1 MKDKSLVLF
10 LAAASLL
17 SGCKTGNNS
26 ENRAAIKN
34 VKTVSPVVMS
44 DVTTRTFPGVVKA
57 ASVINVGFKTAG
69 QISRI
74 AVREGVFVRE
84 GDIIAELDKKD
95 YLLQL
100 EGTQIRYD
108 QLKTEV
114 ERLETLFNRNS
125 LPANDYEKAKAGLEA
140 LGVMLQAHT
149 NTVENTVLKSPVSGY
164 VQSVNFARSEM
175 VNAGMAVVTMIDVS
189 SVSIETELPAALFL
203 RLDDFTGYS
212 CRTNISGS
220 EDIPLS
226 FIGINRKSNSSQLH
240 KMIFS
245 PKSPNSRLAPGMN
258 VEIQINLTEK
268 TEGKSFTLPAKT
280 VFGEGGKSY
289 VWVVQSGAVKKRE
302 VQTGGISANGDLII
316 LSGISEQDEVVQA
329 GLRTLQE
336 NDRVNII
343 PQPSKTNVGGL
354 I

>member
-26 ENRAAIKN
+26 ENRTAVKN
-34 VKTVSPVVMS
+34 VKTISPVVMS

-100 EGTQIRYD
+100 EGTQIQYN

-175 VNAGMAVVTMIDVS
+175 VNAGMTVVTLIDVS
-189 SVSIETELPAALFL
+189 SVSIETELPASLFL
-203 RLDDFTGYS
+203 RFDDFIGYS
-212 CRTNISGS
+212 CRTNLSDG

-245 PKSPNSRLAPGMN
+245 PKSSNSRLAPGMN
-258 VEIQINLTEK
+258 VEVIIRIAEK
-268 TEGKSFTLPAKT
+268 TPENAYTLPFKT
-280 VFGEGGKSY
+280 VFSENGKSY
-289 VWVVQSGAVKKRE
+289 VWVIQSGVVKKRE
-302 VQTGGISANGDLII
+302 VQTGGISQTGDLII
-316 LSGISEQDEVVQA
+316 LSGVSDGDEIVES
-329 GLRTLQE
+329 GLRTLQD
-336 NDRVNII
+336 NDRVYVI
-343 PQPSKTNVGGL
+343 PKPSKSNVGGL
-354 I
+354 L

>member
-1 MKDKSLVLF
+1 MNNKSMISLF
-10 LAAASLL
+10 FTSCLL
-17 SGCKTGNNS
+17 MGCGNEATTGN
-26 ENRAAIKN
+26 RTPVKN
-34 VKTVSPVVMS
+34 VKTISPVVMNN
-44 DVTTRTFPGVVKA
+44 VTTRTFPGVVKA

-74 AVREGVFVRE
+74 AVREGGFVRE
-84 GDIIAELDKKD
+84 GAVIAELDKKD

-100 EGTQIRYD
+100 EATQIQYN

-114 ERLETLFNRNS
+114 ERLEMLYKRNS
-125 LPANDYEKAKAGLEA
+125 LPVNDYEKATAGLEA

-149 NTVENTVLKSPVSGY
+149 NVVENTVLKSPVSGY

-175 VNAGMAVVTMIDVS
+175 VNAGMTVVTLIDVS
-189 SVSIETELPAALFL
+189 SVSVETELPAALFL

-212 CRTNISGS
+212 CRSGN

-245 PKSPNSRLAPGMN
+245 PKSPASRLAPGMN
-258 VEIQINLTEK
+258 VEINISMNER
-268 TEGKSFTLPAKT
+268 TEGKNYTLPFKT
-280 VFGEGGKSY
+280 VFNEGGKSY
-289 VWVVQSGAVKKRE
+289 VWVVQGGAVKKRE
-302 VQTGGISANGDLII
+302 VQTGGICANGHLII
-316 LSGISEQDEVVQA
+316 LSGVSENDEVVQA
-329 GLRTLQE
+329 GLRTLHE

-343 PQPSKTNVGGL
+343 PLPSKTNVGGL
-354 I
+354 L